1 MSEEHREQADA
12 LEREVD
18 EMEEQ
23 ADNLQEEI
31 EATKADWERK
41 KADDS
46 VPGAAGETERRE
58 EGPPPEA
65 GDP

>member
-12 LEREVD
+12 VERELD
-18 EMEEQ
+18 DMEEQ
-23 ADNLQEEI
+23 ADNLEEET
-31 EATKADWERK
+31 EAIKADWERK

-46 VPGAAGETERRE
+46 VPGAAGKTQIRQ

-65 GDP
+65 GNQ